1 MRSANQ
7 IISTNTQTTPGI
19 RPEEIAQLNESDEEE
34 FKHEKPALNAKQAL
48 ELNMNILSA
57 MNAA

>member
-1 MRSANQ
+1 M
-7 IISTNTQTTPGI
+7 
-19 RPEEIAQLNESDEEE
+19 RPEEVAQLVNESDEEE
-34 FKHEKPALNAKQAL
+34 FKLEKPALNAKQAL